1 MGMMDC
7 GRIVTDDT
15 AFFRFGPVARPVAF
29 VNCAPLSQ
37 TIAAR
42 LNGWA
47 VAPWPETTARPEPV
61 ITVTRR
67 ENDYALASDTIKGEE
82 IYEGDTNIVC
92 AFIAEL
98 VMAFGAADPETLF
111 LHAGGAVVGD
121 RLVIYPARGKT
132 GKSTLTAEL
141 AARGARVFT
150 DDVVPVNL
158 ETGKAMALGI
168 EPHLRKP
175 LPDALPA
182 AERRWIEDHVS
193 IANARMAYLGLPR
206 AGAGALAPL
215 GETRRIGAFV
225 LLKRNEGA
233 RPRLESCPRVD
244 LMKLIIRQHFGAAR
258 PAPEI
263 LPRFKALIES
273 APCWR
278 VTYSGGD
285 EAARLIEEL
294 ASKP

>member
-1 MGMMDC
+1 MMDC
-7 GRIVTDDT
+7 GSTVTDDT
-15 AFFRFGPVARPVAF
+15 AFFRFGPIARPVVF
-29 VNCAPLSQ
+29 VNCASLAAM
-37 TIAAR
+37 IAAR
-42 LNGWA
+42 LNGWS
-47 VAPWPETTARPEPV
+47 VTPWPRTGARSEPV

-82 IYEGDTNIVC
+82 TYEGEANIVC

-98 VMAFGAADPETLF
+98 VMAFGAADPDTLF
-111 LHAGGAVVGD
+111 LHAGGAVIAD
-121 RLVIYPARGKT
+121 RLVIYPASGKT
-132 GKSTLTAEL
+132 GKSTLTAQL

-193 IANARMAYLGLPR
+193 IANKRMAYLGLPR
-206 AGAGALAPL
+206 KGAGSLAPL
-215 GETRRIGAFV
+215 GEARKIGAFV
-225 LLKRNEGA
+225 LLERREGVA
-233 RPRLESCPRVD
+233 PLLEPCARVD

-278 VTYSGGD
+278 ITYSGGD

-294 ASKP
+294 VARP